1 MQHSTHPHRL
11 LALHPLKLK
20 LKLRRDIDAILN
32 PSILLASFKT
42 EILKLT
48 RKFLREI
55 PKTSQITPLIIASI
69 QILYIIAIVSA
80 NHNHL

>member
-1 MQHSTHPHRL
+1 MQHSTHPHCL

-32 PSILLASFKT
+32 PSILLALFKT

-48 RKFLREI
+48 IKNSTEI
-55 PKTSQITPLIIASI
+55 SKTSPISTLIKAGI
-69 QILYIIAIVSA
+69 QILHIISYHISKS
-80 NHNHL
+80 